1 MAMWRVTAF
10 LKRKAALDSK
20 TLLHH
25 AEALMAATAAH
36 GDAFLKTILNLPMDP
51 LPDQMAAMFG
61 DRFDAVVELHYAD
74 AEAANASLTALSADE
89 GIAARAADTIDR
101 AGSHAWLAEIVPQ
114 IVPQAE
120 HLTFFVAGQIADET
134 TRLEAQQYW
143 HTEYVRVFTSIP
155 DFIPYIVGYTQLH
168 GRDLLRPG
176 AIDWLTAESFLS
188 DVRGWGCAPRKTS

>member
-1 MAMWRVTAF
+1 M
-10 LKRKAALDSK
+10 
-20 TLLHH
+20 
-25 AEALMAATAAH
+25 
-36 GDAFLKTILNLPMDP
+36 
-51 LPDQMAAMFG
+51 
-61 DRFDAVVELHYAD
+61 
-74 AEAANASLTALSADE
+74 
-89 GIAARAADTIDR
+89 
-101 AGSHAWLAEIVPQ
+101 PQ